1 MKVERKPKFYIFLI
15 EILWGI
21 LFFALSSIVCVNF
34 FVKSNQ
40 LSQEAVKKNKAMLIG
55 ESVAEEMRTNNVE
68 LSGFELIEN
77 NHYQQKKDDYL
88 IDVMTTPLELNY
100 EKHHIVISQAGETLV
115 EFEVMSGGY

>member
-55 ESVAEEMRTNNVE
+55 ESVAEEMRTNNDE

-100 EKHHIVISQAGETLV
+100 EKHHIVISHAGETLV